1 VIAGQEKKSTFQPG
15 GRKKGRRRLIASV
28 CPAAEWPYEISA
40 VSLNRFCASGLQ
52 AIHFGAMGV
61 ASGAMDL
68 VVAGGVESMSRSS
81 PCASVAAKASPKAV
95 VFLASDDSSYV
106 TGTELFVDGGFA
118 QV

>member
-1 VIAGQEKKSTFQPG
+1 MIAGQEKKSTFQPG

-28 CPAAEWPYEISA
+28 CLAAEWPYEISA

-106 TGTELFVDGGFA
+106 TGTEVFVDGGFA